1 MLFLQPIEIDY
12 LKDLENHG
20 VSLTEYPLLKLL
32 DSFPLYGHKP
42 HTKKFVSLEMHPWVL
57 SLQKALESFVLS
69 EVIMIP
75 LVARQPIKFL
85 IWVYMFKLLVHFKVQ
100 LVVKHFL
107 IIALFVEYTLKSI
120 SIPKHHRLNMYD
132 PK

>member
-12 LKDLENHG
+12 LKDLEKHG

-75 LVARQPIKFL
+75 LVARQPNKFL
-85 IWVYMFKLLVHFKVQ
+85 CLNCSCISKFCIAGAKPSLSTSANVQ
-100 LVVKHFL
+100 LVVNDSL
-107 IIALFVEYTLKSI
+107 LLPYSYSVL
-120 SIPKHHRLNMYD
+120 
-132 PK
+132 